1 MRVKERL
8 LVERCVLDAVGK
20 VIEEYVEEERL
31 TSEEAEH
38 LRIMAHD
45 IGNEVV
51 DELGKWFAFDGEV
64 NDD

>member
-8 LVERCVLDAVGK
+8 LVEHCVFSAVEK
-20 VIEEYVEEERL
+20 VIEEYVEKERL
-31 TSEEAEH
+31 MSEEAEH
-38 LRIMAHD
+38 LMIMAHD